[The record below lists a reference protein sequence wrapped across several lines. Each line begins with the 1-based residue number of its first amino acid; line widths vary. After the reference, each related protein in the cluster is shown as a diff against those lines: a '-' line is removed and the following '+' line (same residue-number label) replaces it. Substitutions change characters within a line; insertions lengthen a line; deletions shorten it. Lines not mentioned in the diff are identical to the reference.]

1 MRKVVWLVPS
11 HENKWVLEN
20 AVFILCAQVSAFKLI
35 FAQYGTALSVHQ
47 CMSKHARYLNNWKP
61 QLGNNASIDKVVLA
75 TEFPLCSKY
84 GQPFQSPNGFR
95 IVLFERDPSQKKKKQ
110 ANRVRFPTFF
120 HHLGRKNEARLVT
133 VCLFVTS
140 NIRRCYIA
148 MRQRNSYWA
157 MNRLNM

>member
-20 AVFILCAQVSAFKLI
+20 AVFILCAQISAFKLI

-47 CMSKHARYLNNWKP
+47 CMSKHAGYLNNWKP

-95 IVLFERDPSQKKKKQ
+95 IVLFERDPSQKKKSQ
-110 ANRVRFPTFF
+110 RTVSGFPLSFIILAVRT
-120 HHLGRKNEARLVT
+120 RLVLSLSASLLRQT
-133 VCLFVTS
+133 CDDVTLQWGRD
-140 NIRRCYIA
+140 IRIGL
-148 MRQRNSYWA
+148 WTG
-157 MNRLNM
+157 

>member
-20 AVFILCAQVSAFKLI
+20 AVFILCAQISAFKLI

-84 GQPFQSPNGFR
+84 GQPFQSPNGFQSFYSR
-95 IVLFERDPSQKKKKQ
+95 EILLRKKKSKRTVSGFPLSFIIL
-110 ANRVRFPTFF
+110 AVRT
-120 HHLGRKNEARLVT
+120 RLVLSLSA
-133 VCLFVTS
+133 CLLRQTYDDVTLQWGRE
-140 NIRRCYIA
+140 IRIGL
-148 MRQRNSYWA
+148 WTG
-157 MNRLNM
+157 

>member
-20 AVFILCAQVSAFKLI
+20 AVFILCAQISAFKLI

-47 CMSKHARYLNNWKP
+47 CMSKHAGYLNNWKP

-95 IVLFERDPSQKKKKQ
+95 IVLFERDPSQKKKKSKRTVSGFPLSFIIV
-110 ANRVRFPTFF
+110 AVRT
-120 HHLGRKNEARLVT
+120 RLVLSLSA
-133 VCLFVTS
+133 CLLRQTYDDVTLQWGRD
-140 NIRRCYIA
+140 IRIGL
-148 MRQRNSYWA
+148 WTG
-157 MNRLNM
+157 